1 VKFALQLLEQQL
13 KEQKN
18 GKSLFQ
24 NLALKYV
31 IRNVKENK
39 ERPKFNVAHHLLDCV
54 VDVHLLWKNI
64 QIIKKTYTLPGRS
77 KDAGI
82 KVNAQ
87 KTKYSNTSPNTLF
100 QSTVLTVYSWL

>member
-1 VKFALQLLEQQL
+1 VKFVLQLLEQQH

-39 ERPKFNVAHHLLDCV
+39 ERLKFNVAHRILAVLMS
-54 VDVHLLWKNI
+54 I
-64 QIIKKTYTLPGRS
+64 YYGKTYKLSRQTQTLPVSS

-82 KVNAQ
+82 EVNAQ
-87 KTKYSNTSPNTLF
+87 KI
-100 QSTVLTVYSWL
+100 